1 MKPNGRLQDYGIISD
16 GGLIQMP
23 LVPGKVLVSES
34 EIDAILENNKGKY
47 GSLTTND
54 IKKILFEKG
63 INGKH
68 KIGNKLEDK
77 PYTAGNQMEEDYYE
91 LNIGYPALSD
101 PAQIKAFEDAYSAK
115 IFGGSSSF
123 KAEPS
128 HAAISFDSRRTNSNM

>member
-1 MKPNGRLQDYGIISD
+1 
-16 GGLIQMP
+16 MP

-68 KIGNKLEDK
+68 KIGNKLEDR
-77 PYTAGNQMEEDYYE
+77 PYIDDNQIEEDYYE

-128 HAAISFDSRRTNSNM
+128 HAAISFDSRRINSNM